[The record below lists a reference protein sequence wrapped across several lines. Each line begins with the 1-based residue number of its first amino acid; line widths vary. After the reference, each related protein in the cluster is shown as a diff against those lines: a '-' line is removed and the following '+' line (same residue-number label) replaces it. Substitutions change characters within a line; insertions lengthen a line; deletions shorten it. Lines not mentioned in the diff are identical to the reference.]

1 MKYFCFFILTIIF
14 FFSAKASFVEGL
26 EDIPLPAE
34 LTQTEDTGLSFGNEE
49 IRFIEMSFES
59 KTLSFDKVISFYKE
73 TLPQMGWKIT
83 TISSSKLVSE
93 REGESLEINRES
105 ASPLV
110 IRLTLK
116 SKN

>member
-1 MKYFCFFILTIIF
+1 MKYFWLFIFTIVFCFP
-14 FFSAKASFVEGL
+14 AEASFVEGL
-26 EDIPLPAE
+26 EDIPLPAD
-34 LTQTEDTGLSFGNEE
+34 LTQIEDTGLSFGNEE
-49 IRFIEMSFES
+49 IRFIEISFES
-59 KTLSFDKVISFYKE
+59 NTLSFDKVVAFYKE

-83 TISSSKLVSE
+83 TISSSELASE

-110 IRLTLK
+110 VRLTLK